1 MRSSNPVFA
10 RRGFRHHD
18 ATGSPAVRQPEP
30 VGAMAGGGPEGV
42 APAGPPAREAA
53 QGLVEVAPAQHPA
66 MTIDDVTT
74 RAGAT
79 LGTLV
84 LAAALS
90 WVLLPVDSA
99 GIGTAYAVGAG
110 AALAAFLL
118 AMVQAFRPSPS
129 PALILGYAA
138 LEGVFLGTVSDA
150 TSAFIAPGV
159 VVQAVLGTMAVF
171 AGVLIAYR
179 RRWIRVTR
187 RFSGLAL
194 GAATGLLLLMA
205 ADLLFSA
212 FGADSFGFGSG
223 PLGVVFGIAGIL
235 LGGAFLALD
244 FKQVEDGIAQGAPR
258 EDAWFA
264 AFGLTTTLVWIYL
277 EALQVLSIL
286 RGED

>member
-18 ATGSPAVRQPEP
+18 ATQGPAVRQPEP
-30 VGAMAGGGPEGV
+30 VGATAGAG
-42 APAGPPAREAA
+42 PAGPTPAGRPAFGSA
-53 QGLVEVAPAQHPA
+53 PDLVRMTFAQHRA
-66 MTIDDVTT
+66 MTIDDVTVRT
-74 RAGAT
+74 GAT

-99 GIGTAYAVGAG
+99 GVGTSYAVGAG

-118 AMVQAFRPSPS
+118 AMVQTFRSRPA

-150 TSAFIAPGV
+150 TSTFIAPGV

-179 RRWIRVTR
+179 LRWIRVTR
-187 RFSGLAL
+187 RFAGFATA
-194 GAATGLLLLMA
+194 AATGLLLLLA

-212 FGADSFGFGSG
+212 FGADSLGFGNG
-223 PLGVVFGIAGIL
+223 GLGVAFGVAGVL
-235 LGGAFLALD
+235 VGGAFLALD
-244 FKQVEDGIAQGAPR
+244 FQQVEDGITQGAPR

-277 EALQVLSIL
+277 EVLQVLTIL